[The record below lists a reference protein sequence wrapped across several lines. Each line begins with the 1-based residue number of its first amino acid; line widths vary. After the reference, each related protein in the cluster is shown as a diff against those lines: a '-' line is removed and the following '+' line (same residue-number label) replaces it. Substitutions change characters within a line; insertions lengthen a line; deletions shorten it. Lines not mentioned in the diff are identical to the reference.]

1 MNTERIELH
10 RLCGL
15 SDRPMNGTSWH
26 DAIIAGLPAKAVRRT
41 AEAIGVQDTELA
53 DLLGIHTD
61 MLDDKTSSL
70 PRDVSNFLYR
80 IALAL
85 TRAIAKNGGDADK
98 AAHWLRNAEP
108 TIKNYIPILLLQSHI
123 GAEYVFACIERMESP
138 KDKLV
143 HQDEAPDVGTT
154 EFAHR
159 FEGEDEPAEEDGEGN
174 PFALVT
180 DDN

>member
-15 SDRPMNGTSWH
+15 KDRPTNGTSWH
-26 DAIIAGLPAKAVRRT
+26 DAIIAGLPAKSVRRT
-41 AEAIGVQDTELA
+41 AEAIGVQAPELA
-53 DLLGIHTD
+53 DLLGIAPE
-61 MLDDKTSSL
+61 MLEDQTAAL

-80 IALAL
+80 IGLAL

-98 AAHWLRNAEP
+98 AAHWLRTAEP

-123 GAEYVFACIERMESP
+123 GAEYVFAAIERMESP
-138 KDKLV
+138 KDRLV
-143 HQDEAPDVGTT
+143 HQDEAPDVGTQ

-159 FEGEDEPAEEDGEGN
+159 FEGEEGEGRDDDEEN
-174 PFALVT
+174 PFARVQ
-180 DDN
+180 D